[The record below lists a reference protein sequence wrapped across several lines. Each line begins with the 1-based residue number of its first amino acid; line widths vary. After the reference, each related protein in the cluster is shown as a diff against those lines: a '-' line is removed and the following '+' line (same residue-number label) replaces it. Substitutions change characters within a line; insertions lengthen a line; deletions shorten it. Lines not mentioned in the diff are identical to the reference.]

1 MRRRRELSVLLV
13 LRDQRV
19 DHARV
24 FAVDTRDAAVFFQLQ
39 QRRKQILI
47 SDHHCR
53 IRHVHFER
61 RDTGLEHLRN
71 FRADALVPVV
81 DGHMEA
87 IVTRG
92 FPVRLLMPQRQPVA
106 ERLALVGT
114 RKVND
119 HRRTAADRAAGAGGK
134 IVRRCGIADVEI
146 KMRVRI
152 DEARKQELARHVHDL
167 CTLHA

>member
-1 MRRRRELSVLLV
+1 MP
-13 LRDQRV
+13 
-19 DHARV
+19 
-24 FAVDTRDAAVFFQLQ
+24 
-39 QRRKQILI
+39 
-47 SDHHCR
+47 
-53 IRHVHFER
+53 
-61 RDTGLEHLRN
+61 
-71 FRADALVPVV
+71 LVPVV

-119 HRRTAADRAAGAGGK
+119 HRRTAADRAAGTGGK
-134 IVRRCGIADVEI
+134 VVRRGRVTDVKV